1 MRLSTINKLCC
12 PFDKA
17 DLTLTTITE
26 DTEKRVLEGWLHCNQ
41 CKRIYPIVKGLPI
54 MNPDEYR
61 ELSLEKPLLEKWSK
75 HLEGKTVSNFRL
87 TEGEPASE

>member
-17 DLTLTTITE
+17 DLELTSITE
-26 DTEKRVLEGWLHCNQ
+26 DTEKKILEGWLHCKE

-61 ELSLEKPLLEKWSK
+61 EVDLEKPLLEKWSK
-75 HLEGKTVSNFRL
+75 HLEGKKVQNFRL
-87 TEGEPASE
+87 IEGN